1 MSTYKIGLIVGS
13 LRKDSYNA
21 HVGKAVSKLL
31 PAHFEVVPIPLDQL
45 PLYNQDLDSAL
56 PQAVV
61 EFKQRVESVQGLL
74 FCTPEYNRSM
84 PGVLKNAIDWGSRP
98 WGKSSWTGKPT
109 GILGASPSQVGTALA
124 QEHLR
129 VVLAAL
135 DMPVLPMPMIFVQYT
150 QDLVNAE
157 GKITNETTAK
167 FVQGFVDRYV
177 PWVEKHQQ

>member
-21 HVGKAVSKLL
+21 QLGKAVSGLL
-31 PAHFEVVPIPLDQL
+31 PANFQVEPISIDL
-45 PLYNQDLDSAL
+45 PLYNQDLDTAL
-56 PQAVV
+56 PPAVV
-61 EFKQRVESVQGLL
+61 AFKQKVESVQGLL
-74 FCTPEYNRSM
+74 FCTPEYNRSF

-129 VVLAAL
+129 MVLSAL
-135 DMPVLPMPMIFVQYT
+135 DMPVLTAPMIFVQYT
-150 QDLVNAE
+150 QGLVDAD
-157 GKITNETTAK
+157 GKITNEAIGK

-177 PWVEKHQQ
+177 PWVEKHQA